1 MSVHFDRRARC
12 GTQCGATHFWT
23 CSRFPGSSA
32 SSDSRSSATPMPQVA
47 RLPRK
52 HQVIQLRRSGVH
64 KCYCQAA
71 PLTKLHN
78 ALLPSTMNVVQLARL
93 HKVREFLKF
102 DHPSIKRVMLELVL
116 DTLGDAVEY
125 ERFREYL
132 IKGREN
138 QPRAGVALE
147 MESQGYKVFILPP
160 GQETQW
166 LGYRGDMMVA
176 VIRSSW

>member
-1 MSVHFDRRARC
+1 
-12 GTQCGATHFWT
+12 
-23 CSRFPGSSA
+23 
-32 SSDSRSSATPMPQVA
+32 
-47 RLPRK
+47 
-52 HQVIQLRRSGVH
+52 
-64 KCYCQAA
+64 
-71 PLTKLHN
+71 
-78 ALLPSTMNVVQLARL
+78 MNVVQLARL

-102 DHPSIKRVMLELVL
+102 DHPLVPH
-116 DTLGDAVEY
+116 TLGDAVEY

-160 GQETQW
+160 GQEAQW